1 MQTKICQI
9 LATVYYSDFRKF
21 TKTLANDVS
30 TEKISQFRYET
41 TPFPHLSFLRLY
53 FPFLI
58 TFPLPTTSFRRPF
71 LSSLSQSSIPLPF
84 PSLVPPMV
92 PSFLSFLVHLPTSFA
107 CIFQTLRFEHMI
119 YSDCTRYPNGK
130 GTGNNDLSGQ
140 RDYRFGAKI
149 FSNVFF
155 DRNSLSFLRIFE
167 KYPHLCGLF
176 NSFPFLSPFFLSE
189 LFLIAKY

>member
-9 LATVYYSDFRKF
+9 LATVYCSDFRKF

-30 TEKISQFRYET
+30 AEKISQFRYET
-41 TPFPHLSFLRLY
+41 TPFPLLSFLRLY
-53 FPFLI
+53 SPFLI
-58 TFPLPTTSFRRPF
+58 TLPLPTTSFRRPF

-84 PSLVPPMV
+84 PSLVPPLV
-92 PSFLSFLVHLPTSFA
+92 PSFLSFLLHLPTSFA

-130 GTGNNDLSGQ
+130 GTGNNDLNGQ
-140 RDYRFGAKI
+140 RGYRFGAKI
-149 FSNVFF
+149 FANVFSIAILYAF
-155 DRNSLSFLRIFE
+155 FASSKNIRICTAFSILFLFCR
-167 KYPHLCGLF
+167 LF
-176 NSFPFLSPFFLSE
+176 LLQ